1 MGQGA
6 HDPTP
11 FGTVFDLT
19 ENVRKVMIYGL
30 GITGTVLVRTARVAD
45 SVSMG
50 KDTRLATT

>member
-6 HDPTP
+6 RDPTP

-19 ENVRKVMIYGL
+19 ENVREVMIYGL
-30 GITGTVLVRTARVAD
+30 GITDTVLVRTTYVTD